1 MQSEWT
7 ERKFYR
13 GEEEEEEEEVVVCAR
28 PNKIV
33 TKNTNTKH
41 P

>member
-13 GEEEEEEEEVVVCAR
+13 GEEEEEEEEVVCAR